1 MNKNQI
7 KFLTT
12 FFTGSQNHTR
22 KAICYLYQRHR
33 STYLGIGKNTSYE
46 QHWLKQAQKLLNGSK
61 RQKPCSS
68 INKYVTTLL
77 HMYICYDKNN
87 YLQ

>member
-22 KAICYLYQRHR
+22 KTICSLYQRHR

-61 RQKPCSS
+61 G
-68 INKYVTTLL
+68 
-77 HMYICYDKNN
+77 KNN
-87 YLQ
+87 VVVLINM